1 MKALEV
7 KNIKKTFGK
16 KEVLKDVSFS
26 IDRGE
31 ILGLLGRNGAGKST
45 AMKII
50 CGLMNADSGEVFVF
64 GNDIKNQRKEALE
77 NIGVNINEPAL
88 YKSLTGKDN
97 LELIANWKN
106 VSKDRLDEM
115 ADFTRLGDNLKKK
128 VSTYSTGMKVRLMLA
143 MVLMNKPRLII
154 LDEPT
159 NGLDPDGIIELRKL
173 LKDLK
178 NQDCAILFSSHQLA
192 EMEKLA
198 SRIIFL
204 EKGQIISEIKDLN
217 NLSSKARYLLK
228 VENENRLEEIFKK
241 NKLAYTKDK
250 YYEFIIDKNF
260 LNKFLEEIIREDVV
274 IKDLIKKEFSLEDL
288 YLDTI
293 KSKW

>member
-293 KSKW
+293 KSK

>member
-143 MVLMNKPRLII
+143 MVLMNMPRLII

-178 NQDCAILFSSHQLA
+178 NQDCAILFSSHQLS

-228 VENENRLEEIFKK
+228 VENENRLEEILKK

-260 LNKFLEEIIREDVV
+260 LNKFLEEIIREDVG

-293 KSKW
+293 KSK

>member
-1 MKALEV
+1 
-7 KNIKKTFGK
+7 
-16 KEVLKDVSFS
+16 
-26 IDRGE
+26 
-31 ILGLLGRNGAGKST
+31 
-45 AMKII
+45 
-50 CGLMNADSGEVFVF
+50 
-64 GNDIKNQRKEALE
+64 
-77 NIGVNINEPAL
+77 
-88 YKSLTGKDN
+88 
-97 LELIANWKN
+97 
-106 VSKDRLDEM
+106 
-115 ADFTRLGDNLKKK
+115 
-128 VSTYSTGMKVRLMLA
+128 
-143 MVLMNKPRLII
+143 
-154 LDEPT
+154 
-159 NGLDPDGIIELRKL
+159 
-173 LKDLK
+173 LK

-293 KSKW
+293 KSK